1 MANFSDFLANE
12 LLDNVLRTASYTG
25 PATLYMA
32 LFTSGT
38 NLETNNQ
45 TNEVSGFAYARTA
58 VTFDVA
64 SGSVT
69 QNTADV
75 AFPAASGGAW
85 GTITHAAVM
94 DSLTNGEILYH
105 SALDANKTI
114 NDGDTFKFLAAAYVV
129 EHQ

>member
-1 MANFSDFLANE
+1 MANFSNYLANE
-12 LLDNVLRTASYTG
+12 LLDNTLRATSYTG

-32 LFTSGT
+32 LFTAGT

-45 TNEVSGFAYARTA
+45 TNEVSGGSYARTA

-64 SGSVT
+64 ASSVT

-75 AFPAASGGAW
+75 SFPVATADW

-94 DSLTNGEILYH
+94 DALTTGQILYWA
-105 SALDANKTI
+105 ALDANKTI
-114 NDGDTFKFLAAAYVV
+114 NNGDTFKFLTGAFIV